1 MRKRQKVAESMT
13 PEMMTPEAMK
23 KNMTWLRLVSYC
35 AAWVLA
41 GSLVMA
47 ALLASASLAFG
58 FNPGQA
64 GDPPNLSSSVAVSGV
79 ISDSHCGAKHAANLG
94 KNSAECVRLCKR
106 RGAKYVMVN
115 GTTTYTLV
123 GNQSKFEAFAGQ
135 RAQVNGTLNGE
146 TLNVTS
152 IQAQ

>member
-1 MRKRQKVAESMT
+1 
-13 PEMMTPEAMK
+13 MMTPEAMNESM
-23 KNMTWLRLVSYC
+23 KNVTWLRLVSYC

-41 GSLVMA
+41 GSLMVA

-58 FNPGQA
+58 FSFAPAADTQ
-64 GDPPNLSSSVAVSGV
+64 DPSSAIAVAGV
-79 ISDSHCGAKHAANLG
+79 ISDSHCGAKHTINSG
-94 KNSAECVRLCKR
+94 QSSAECVRSCKR

-115 GTTTYTLV
+115 GNTTYTLA

-135 RAQVNGTLNGE
+135 RAQVNGTLHGE